1 MAYALTPPEAQEKSF
16 ARQFGKE
23 CAMKK
28 VQIRQCP
35 V

>member
-1 MAYALTPPEAQEKSF
+1 VLSHPVRDEKSF

-23 CAMKK
+23 CEMKK

>member
-1 MAYALTPPEAQEKSF
+1 MLSHLVADEKSF

-23 CAMKK
+23 CEMKK